1 MSDPTAADLDRVRIN
16 AIRARRPELDDEA
29 LAELAWAIR
38 AADDAYGV
46 VTAPLRPT
54 IAMVFEAQ
62 RVESGDGEF
71 DALAPRMF
79 EWYEVM
85 VLAAIEA
92 SPFRYVPRVTN

>member
-1 MSDPTAADLDRVRIN
+1 MNKPTVTDLDRARIN
-16 AIRARRPELDDEA
+16 AIRALRPDLDDEA
-29 LAELAWAIR
+29 LVALAWAIR
-38 AADDAYGV
+38 EADDTFGV
-46 VTAPLRPT
+46 VAVPLRPT

-62 RVESGDGEF
+62 GVESGNAEF
-71 DALAPRMF
+71 DELSPRMY